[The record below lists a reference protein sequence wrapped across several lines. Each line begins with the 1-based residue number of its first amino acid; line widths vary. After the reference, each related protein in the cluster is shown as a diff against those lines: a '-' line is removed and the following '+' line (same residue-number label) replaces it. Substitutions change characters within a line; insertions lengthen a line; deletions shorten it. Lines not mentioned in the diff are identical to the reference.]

1 MKRLVYYPLLLLI
14 ALAGV
19 GLAYAQQQPKE
30 YKPGETVFKREKK
43 EPEQQLPYTR
53 EEYDAMEAIRKTADP
68 SERAKLID
76 SFYATW
82 PESKLDNYV
91 RPVAFATYRQ
101 LGQIDKAIAHGEKLL
116 QQQQDPVLMSI
127 LAAMYLG
134 KQQSQRAQDMA
145 GKALNL
151 FSTMARPQHL
161 SDQQWSQVKQEHTL
175 MNYRTL
181 GAVAFQARNYDE
193 AISWFN
199 KAVAIAP
206 KDDYSWFHIGASYV
220 ERNRAGEAMKALAH
234 AAAASGPY
242 AKPARD
248 LLGKVYRAVNKKN
261 LENTSEEE
269 VNRQIEDLIKKSVAN

>member
-1 MKRLVYYPLLLLI
+1 MKRLIYHPLLLLI

-19 GLAYAQQQPKE
+19 GPAYAQQQPKE

-68 SERAKLID
+68 NERAKLID

-206 KDDYSWFHIGASYV
+206 KDDYAWFHIGASYV
-220 ERNRAGEAMKALAH
+220 ERNRADEAMKALAH

-261 LENTSEEE
+261 LENASEEE
-269 VNRQIEDLIKKSVAN
+269 VNRQIEDLIKRSVAN